1 MALFGRRVK
10 DDCVDV
16 TVVLQEI
23 LNLVIADTKVKQA
36 SLGIQRCFLVH
47 LRQSKNSNNMT
58 SHFFILVISYRRV
71 LVGQFQSCCHARKGK
86 RVLDT

>member
-36 SLGIQRCFLVH
+36 SLGIQRCFFGSSEAAQKQRHNNFAFLYA
-47 LRQSKNSNNMT
+47 SN
-58 SHFFILVISYRRV
+58 F
-71 LVGQFQSCCHARKGK
+71 
-86 RVLDT
+86 